1 MVTRFAC
8 ALIVAGVAVPSQN
21 PHPVARSGA
30 VLVRLTVVAR
40 DHKGAF
46 VDGLRADDFT
56 VSEDGKAVTASFFT
70 EVTGATAVSSAPGTT
85 VPTGAFSN
93 LAAATAAPNVTV
105 ILFDR
110 LNTKWE
116 DQARAR
122 EQLTIFFAKLRPTD
136 RVAVYALD
144 GTALRVIHDFTSDAS
159 TLVRAISDSA
169 RPDSPAAERQ
179 TADNSVPVPD
189 EYTRQLSRSTAL
201 TTFSAL
207 ETIGQHLAGIAGR
220 KNLVWVSNAFPIPPN
235 AEYNRTQEIERA
247 AQSLNTADISL
258 YGIDARGL
266 VGAVRMTA
274 TSDTFVSMDAVNTNH
289 EVVEALTERT
299 GGRTFFNNNDTAG
312 SVRSAIDD
320 AEHHYE
326 FDYYSP
332 AQTPDGRYR
341 VISAAVRK
349 SGVDLQYRRGYF
361 ATLAAAPGGD
371 RKTMIGQTL
380 ANPLEA
386 TGIPIDVTPTP
397 RPNGVELAI
406 HAQAEHLG
414 LVNHAGAWSDA
425 LDLAI
430 GQLREDGTSTIDVD
444 TTIAL
449 TLNDAQHQTIIS
461 NGLTITKTI
470 VVHSDTSR
478 VVVVVRD
485 AATGTVGSVVIP
497 AAKLGRALS
506 SQRVHPGTVRPATK
520 TSSTSLPRATWTTDA
535 RRDEERR
542 QEDAM
547 SRSSS
552 RPVRLADRRP
562 CPCPA
567 HLAEHTR

>member
-1 MVTRFAC
+1 MKRIAF
-8 ALIVAGVAVPSQN
+8 ALIVAGVGVPSQ
-21 PHPVARSGA
+21 PPQPIARSGA

-40 DHKGAF
+40 DHRGEL
-46 VDGLRADDFT
+46 VGGLKADDFT

-70 EVTGATAVSSAPGTT
+70 EVTGAAAASSAPATT
-85 VPTGAFSN
+85 VPTGPFSN

-122 EQLTIFFAKLRPTD
+122 AQLTIFFAKLRPTD

-144 GTALRVIHDFTSDAS
+144 GTALRVIHDLTSDAS
-159 TLVRAISDSA
+159 ALVRAISESA
-169 RPDSPAAERQ
+169 RPDSSAAELQ
-179 TADNSVPVPD
+179 TADNNWVLSD
-189 EYTRQLSRSTAL
+189 EYVKQLSRSTAL

-207 ETIGQHLAGIAGR
+207 ETIGQHLAGIPGR
-220 KNLVWVSNAFPIPPN
+220 KNLVWVSNAFPIPPD

-247 AQSLNTADISL
+247 ARSLNTANISL

-274 TSDTFVSMDAVNTNH
+274 TSDTFVSMDSVNTNH

-299 GGRTFFNNNDTAG
+299 GGRAFFNNNDTAS
-312 SVRSAIDD
+312 SVRRAIDD

-332 AQTPDGRYR
+332 APTPDGRYR
-341 VISAAVRK
+341 VISAAVKK

-371 RKTMIGQTL
+371 RKTTLERTL
-380 ANPLEA
+380 ANPLDA

-414 LVNHAGAWSDA
+414 LANTAGAWSGA
-425 LDLAI
+425 VDLAI
-430 GQLREDGTSTIDVD
+430 GQLREDGTSTMDVD

-449 TLNDAQHQTIIS
+449 TLNDAQHQTVLS
-461 NGLTITKTI
+461 DGLTVTKTI
-470 VVHSDTSR
+470 VVHPDTSR

-485 AATGTVGSVVIP
+485 GATGAVGSVVIP
-497 AAKLGRALS
+497 AAKLARQ
-506 SQRVHPGTVRPATK
+506 SQ
-520 TSSTSLPRATWTTDA
+520 
-535 RRDEERR
+535 
-542 QEDAM
+542 
-547 SRSSS
+547 
-552 RPVRLADRRP
+552 
-562 CPCPA
+562 
-567 HLAEHTR
+567 